1 MENLFEIKT
10 RPHSWHLVQKYQML
24 GPGITFQ
31 TKTSAIVAHDSVCII
46 CMAGLVG
53 GLALVRSLVLVSEGW
68 MKLAYYCLELS
79 VN

>member
-1 MENLFEIKT
+1 
-10 RPHSWHLVQKYQML
+10 ML